1 MHLVSVHTA
10 GSGQLEPSQSCA
22 WSGGTS
28 TFQAGVPIKLKSP
41 HLELW
46 SGGTSTLH
54 ACLPVKLKSGGFTLA
69 QPSCTCC
76 PAVNCDCCW
85 VMLSPC
91 LAFFSSRVPQFWHWY
106 YDAYMT
112 QTAHQWMVRVLRPNI
127 PVCMWHVE
135 TKYRHLL
142 QILYLSQYQCINW
155 GTLLSCH
162 CSVKLSRQWATQRG
176 LGAADLL
183 ELELFHSMSVFSSP

>member
-10 GSGQLEPSQSCA
+10 GSGQPEPSQSCA

-28 TFQAGVPIKLKSP
+28 TFQADVPIKLKSP

-69 QPSCTCC
+69 QLSCTCC

-127 PVCMWHVE
+127 PVCMWKQSIG
-135 TKYRHLL
+135 TFSKF
-142 QILYLSQYQCINW
+142 CIHHSINVLTEAHYSSATALW
-155 GTLLSCH
+155 SCPD
-162 CSVKLSRQWATQRG
+162 SVPPSVALG
-176 LGAADLL
+176 LPTCW
-183 ELELFHSMSVFSSP
+183 S

>member
-28 TFQAGVPIKLKSP
+28 IFQAGVPIKLKSP

-69 QPSCTCC
+69 QPSWLVVPLWTVTVAEWCC
-76 PAVNCDCCW
+76 HRAWP
-85 VMLSPC
+85 
-91 LAFFSSRVPQFWHWY
+91 
-106 YDAYMT
+106 
-112 QTAHQWMVRVLRPNI
+112 
-127 PVCMWHVE
+127 
-135 TKYRHLL
+135 
-142 QILYLSQYQCINW
+142 
-155 GTLLSCH
+155 
-162 CSVKLSRQWATQRG
+162 
-176 LGAADLL
+176 
-183 ELELFHSMSVFSSP
+183 SSPVGFLNFDIDTTMHTWHKPHISEWWGFCDQTSQFACGMWRQSTGTFFKFCIYHSINVLTEAHYSPATALWSCPDSEPPSGAWGLPTCWS

>member
-1 MHLVSVHTA
+1 MPWVMTW
-10 GSGQLEPSQSCA
+10 A
-22 WSGGTS
+22 WSSWTPLYYYPS
-28 TFQAGVPIKLKSP
+28 LILFLKHKFMVYP
-41 HLELW
+41 
-46 SGGTSTLH
+46 
-54 ACLPVKLKSGGFTLA
+54 GFWASVLV
-69 QPSCTCC
+69 QWTCC
-76 PAVNCDCCW
+76 PCAVNCNCCW

-112 QTAHQWMVRVLRPNI
+112 QTAHQWMVRVLWPNI

-162 CSVKLSRQWATQRG
+162 FSVKLSRQWATQRG